1 MREYPFKR
9 GFQATNERL
18 VEAMKNSFD
27 SFEEK
32 EGKYVGR
39 IGDAEFTM
47 ELRGKKLAVE
57 TTDPGEGSTEIL
69 GRYNQFLEALTGY
82 GAKERRK
89 RMLKETNSNP
99 P

>member
-32 EGKYVGR
+32 EGKYRGR
-39 IGDAEFTM
+39 IGDAEFAL

-57 TTDPGEGSTEIL
+57 TIEPGKGSAEIL
-69 GRYNQFLEALTGY
+69 NRYNQFLEALTGY
-82 GAKERRK
+82 SAKERRK
-89 RMLKETNSNP
+89 RMLKEMNSNP